1 MTLEEFVNLLGQSKS
16 IEARLW
22 IEQFKLVIDL
32 RQWEETKGNPLNR
45 ANVISIARFL
55 ANLIRGRIISIG
67 TEELYKEVIEQGHA
81 FLREIHQKAVSQGIE
96 VKEDEIDS
104 FLSYTE
110 MMAAVG
116 YIKIEDNKVTLTEKG
131 EKAALNIEREIRKAE
146 RWRISE

>member
-1 MTLEEFVNLLGQSKS
+1 MTLEEFVDLLGQSKS

-32 RQWEETKGNPLNR
+32 RQWEATKGDPLNR
-45 ANVISIARFL
+45 ANVISIARFS

-81 FLREIHQKAVSQGIE
+81 FLHEIHQKAVSQGIE

-131 EKAALNIEREIRKAE
+131 KKAALNIEREIRKAE